1 MKLIMDNENDKEK
14 MLSYLSKFISELK
27 AICK

>member
-1 MKLIMDNENDKEK
+1 MDNENDKEK